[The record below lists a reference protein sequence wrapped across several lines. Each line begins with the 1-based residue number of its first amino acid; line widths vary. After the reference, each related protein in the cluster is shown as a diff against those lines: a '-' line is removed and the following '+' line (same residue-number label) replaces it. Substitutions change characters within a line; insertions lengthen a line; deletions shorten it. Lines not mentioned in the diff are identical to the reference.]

1 MSQATLF
8 ERPRKRPA
16 NSMAAKLW
24 EVYGTTLEDRQQ
36 FADRY
41 ANSGLIIGRAAD
53 RAMAQ
58 WLESWSPNFKGITWR
73 VVQDFR
79 LKLGPAMGGGT
90 HPHRGR
96 KRKIKP
102 YSDGFTS
109 PVGGPWG
116 WRWKDGGWVVKN
128 GEPVEPPTIER
139 KLEAAEGAN
148 GHSERTGCCMGCD
161 PGPKGAPGPHGETPE
176 EFRAMLEPAEPK
188 ADPKPLTPGPGPVQY
203 VPFNSEPFLVDH
215 AKRLEQEFLEVLL
228 MAGQVG
234 LEPGRIS
241 PEEAAQIAKRAAKAL
256 VDA

>member
-24 EVYGTTLEDRQQ
+24 EAYGTNALAREVFKNIYRSYAGDRP
-36 FADRY
+36 
-41 ANSGLIIGRAAD
+41 GRAAD
-53 RAMAQ
+53 RKVASYLQ
-58 WLESWSPNFKGITWR
+58 HSDPVFTGVTWR

-90 HPHRGR
+90 HPHRGSKRAKVRFQGRIESAAFYPRAFSSEEIERDIR
-96 KRKIKP
+96 K
-102 YSDGFTS
+102 
-109 PVGGPWG
+109 
-116 WRWKDGGWVVKN
+116 WRDKK
-128 GEPVEPPTIER
+128 GEGHMRCCDVTAALEPKEPP
-139 KLEAAEGAN
+139 AA
-148 GHSERTGCCMGCD
+148 
-161 PGPKGAPGPHGETPE
+161 PE
-176 EFRAMLEPAEPK
+176 
-188 ADPKPLTPGPGPVQY
+188 PLPGPGPVEY
-203 VPFNSEPFLVDH
+203 VRFNSEPFLVDH

-256 VDA
+256 VEA